1 MKLFRVRRQVK
12 NPTLEND
19 LFRSRGFI
27 AMVGVLVAIAIL
39 MLWYFRIQVLNYD
52 RYATLSTQNSIRP
65 KAVVPGRGLIL
76 DRNGVILAQ
85 NIPAFRL
92 DVMPYEAGD
101 AEKWLPQLR
110 KLVEITT
117 EQEEE
122 FRKSIKGTRG
132 YRPVTLKPS
141 LSEDEIAR
149 FSVNRWRFQGLDVVP
164 YMQRFY
170 PYGDLFAH
178 VIGYVGRVDEKDKEK
193 LGNEGAALSHI
204 GKAGLERYYENL
216 LRGTVGYDRVE
227 TNVDGRPIR
236 TLGRVPAQPGVDLR
250 LSIDI
255 NLQQA
260 AINAFGDMDGSAV
273 ALDPR
278 TGEVL
283 AMVSMPAFNPN
294 SFVNGISSKEY
305 RMLMDNPSRPMF
317 NRNVL
322 GGGPPGSTIKPL
334 VALAGLESGQIGLDY
349 KVFST
354 GEFFIPGQRRGYRDA
369 HRGSGWTDIRKSI
382 WDSVNFFYYKLAYD
396 MGIEKFH
403 KYMREY
409 GFGEKTG
416 IDMAGENAG
425 VVPSPAYKAARSKE
439 KWFPGETVIA
449 GIGQGYWI
457 ATMLQLAQGTAA
469 IANGGHLLRPHLV
482 WQVRAGYAKPWVEPK
497 RAEKRRITDNQAYL
511 DVLKDGMRLTMVQ
524 GTGAR
529 LAYGAAYPIAGKTG
543 TAQKVSRRGSA
554 SMNPHSL
561 PLHLRHQAL
570 FVGFAPVN
578 DPRIVVA
585 VSVEHGGYGA
595 STAGPIARKI
605 MDAWMLGKVSD
616 PAPKLQPNPM
626 DKEAMAKAEAELL
639 AKEQALLAAEEKK
652 KQDALDA
659 EEKKKQDALK
669 AEEKKKQDAL
679 KAAEDRKAKA
689 AKPAPEPLPQQ
700 SPQPAATETTP

>member
-1 MKLFRVRRQVK
+1 MQIFRNRRRVK
-12 NPTLEND
+12 NASLEND
-19 LFRSRGFI
+19 MFRARAFI
-27 AMVGVLVAIAIL
+27 AMVGVVIAIL
-39 MLWYFRIQVLNYD
+39 VLGLWYLRLQVLNYGK
-52 RYATLSTQNSIRP
+52 YATLSTQNSIRP
-65 KAVVPGRGLIL
+65 KPVVPGRGLIL

-92 DVMPYEAGD
+92 DVTPYLAGD
-101 AEKWLPQLR
+101 VDKWLPEIQ
-110 KLVEITT
+110 KLVTLT
-117 EQEEE
+117 PEQVDD
-122 FRKSIKGTRG
+122 FRKAIKGTRG
-132 YRPVTLKPS
+132 YKVVTLKER
-141 LSEDEIAR
+141 LDEEEIAR
-149 FSVNRWRFQGLDVVP
+149 FSVNRWRFPGLEVTP
-164 YMQRFY
+164 FMQRFY

-178 VIGYVGRVDEKDKEK
+178 VIGYVGRIDEKDKEK
-193 LGNEGAALSHI
+193 LGDEGIALTHV
-204 GKAGLERYYENL
+204 GKSGLERYYENL
-216 LRGTVGYDRVE
+216 LRGKVGYDRVE

-260 AINAFGDMDGSAV
+260 AINAFGDFDGSAV

-278 TGEVL
+278 TGEIL
-283 AMVSMPAFNPN
+283 AMVSLPAYNPN
-294 SFVNGISSKEY
+294 SFVNGISNAEY
-305 RMLMDNPSRPMF
+305 RALNDNPSRPMF

-349 KVFST
+349 KVYST

-396 MGIEKFH
+396 MGIEKFDR
-403 KYMREY
+403 YMRDY
-409 GFGEKTG
+409 GFGQKTG

-425 VVPSPAYKAARSKE
+425 VVPSPAYKATKSKE
-439 KWFPGETVIA
+439 PWFVGETVIA

-482 WQVRAGYAKPWVEPK
+482 YQVRSGYSKPWVAPK
-497 RAEKRRITDNQAYL
+497 SPEKRRITSNQAYI

-524 GTGAR
+524 GTGAG
-529 LAYGAAYPIAGKTG
+529 LARGAAYPIAGKTG
-543 TAQKVSRRGSA
+543 TAQKVSRRGGA

-561 PLHLRHQAL
+561 PIHLRHQAL

-585 VSVEHGGYGA
+585 VNVEHGGYGA

-605 MDAWMLGKVSD
+605 LDAWMLSKPAD
-616 PAPKLQPNPM
+616 PAPRMLPNPS
-626 DKEAMAKAEAELL
+626 DAVAVAKLAEEERLKAEGVRLKAEAAEKAKAEKETKQTGNLKPEKQTGNL
-639 AKEQALLAAEEKK
+639 KPEKEKPQQQQQQQQKQEQQRKPEQARAEE
-652 KQDALDA
+652 
-659 EEKKKQDALK
+659 EV
-669 AEEKKKQDAL
+669 
-679 KAAEDRKAKA
+679 
-689 AKPAPEPLPQQ
+689 
-700 SPQPAATETTP
+700 TP

>member
-1 MKLFRVRRQVK
+1 MKIFRTRRNVK
-12 NPTLEND
+12 NAALEND
-19 LFRSRGFI
+19 MFRARTFI
-27 AMVGVLVAIAIL
+27 AMAGVIVAILIL
-39 MLWYFRIQVLNYD
+39 GLWYFRLQVLSYGK
-52 RYATLSTQNSIRP
+52 YSTLSTQNSIRP
-65 KAVVPGRGLIL
+65 RPVVPGRGLIL

-92 DVMPYEAGD
+92 DVTPYLAGD
-101 AEKWLPQLR
+101 PDKWLAGLQQ
-110 KLVEITT
+110 LVELTP
-117 EQEEE
+117 EQIED
-122 FRKSIKGTRG
+122 FRKAIKGSRG
-132 YRPVTLKPS
+132 FKVVTLKER
-141 LSEDEIAR
+141 LNEEEIAS
-149 FSVNRWRFQGLDVVP
+149 FSVNRFRFPGMEVTP

-178 VIGYVGRVDEKDKEK
+178 VIGYVGRIDEKDKEA
-193 LGNEGAALSHI
+193 LGDEGIALTHT
-204 GKAGLERYYENL
+204 GKSGLERYYEKL
-216 LRGTVGYDRVE
+216 LRGKVGYDRVE

-260 AINAFGDMDGSAV
+260 AVNAFGDMDGSAV

-283 AMVSMPAFNPN
+283 AMVSLPAYNPN
-294 SFVNGISSKEY
+294 SFVNGIPNAEY
-305 RMLMDNPSRPMF
+305 RALMDNPSRPMF

-396 MGIEKFH
+396 MGIEKFDR
-403 KYMREY
+403 YMREY

-425 VVPSPAYKAARSKE
+425 IVPSPAYKATKTKE
-439 KWFPGETVIA
+439 AWFSGETVIA

-469 IANGGHLLRPHLV
+469 IANGGHLMRPHLV
-482 WQVRAGYAKPWVEPK
+482 SQVRAGYSKPWIAPK
-497 RAEKRRITDNQAYL
+497 SPEKRRITSNQAYL
-511 DVLKDGMRLTMVQ
+511 DVIKDGMRLTMVQ

-561 PLHLRHQAL
+561 PIHLRHQAL
-570 FVGFAPVN
+570 FVGFAPVE
-578 DPRIVVA
+578 DARIVVA
-585 VSVEHGGYGA
+585 VNVEHGGYGA

-605 MDAWMLGKVSD
+605 LDAWMLSK
-616 PAPKLQPNPM
+616 PAEPGPKMLPNPM
-626 DKEAMAKAEAELL
+626 DAVAVAKLAEEERLKAEAVRLKVEAEAKKKAEGEGLK
-639 AKEQALLAAEEKK
+639 AKEKAQGEGLKAKEEKPKQEPKQEPAAE
-652 KQDALDA
+652 AV
-659 EEKKKQDALK
+659 
-669 AEEKKKQDAL
+669 
-679 KAAEDRKAKA
+679 
-689 AKPAPEPLPQQ
+689 
-700 SPQPAATETTP
+700 TP